1 MALRR
6 RGPLVTTASPTRQR
20 FAVFAHF
27 DPDGEVAPHVRRA
40 IVALAEFAQ
49 RLVVVS
55 TAPLTAGSR
64 EWLRTQAELVERAN
78 SGHDFASYRAG
89 LELFD
94 GDADQLILMN
104 DSAVVPLWS
113 LTGIFA
119 EMDSRHRDMWGL
131 TPGYGFDRHIQSY
144 FLVFE
149 RPAFESPVF
158 REFWVSM
165 PDTISRTEVIVG
177 HEVGLST
184 IMRSA
189 GFQLDTYFL
198 PTIRDLIRGAAR
210 AHAAELDGAWRER
223 RWRNVAGW
231 YRRFPGR
238 VRHPEWNPAV
248 ALADT
253 ALRRPHVLPAIKL
266 STLRDDAYHLGAP
279 ALLGALER
287 HQPKHFVGV
296 EDYLNRTD
304 IAYGGRW
311 AVTVNSRSD
320 RAHYNTHSPNGIRVS
335 GRASG

>member
-1 MALRR
+1 MAKS
-6 RGPLVTTASPTRQR
+6 ASRTRHR

-27 DPDGEVAPHVRRA
+27 DPDGEVAPHVRRT
-40 IVALAEFAQ
+40 IVALAAFAH

-55 TAPLTAGSR
+55 SAPLTADSR
-64 EWLRTQAELVERAN
+64 TWIRSHAELVERAN

-113 LTGIFA
+113 LTSIFA
-119 EMDSRHRDMWGL
+119 EMESRNCDIWGL

-149 RPAFESPVF
+149 RPVFESKMF
-158 REFWVSM
+158 RAFWASL
-165 PDTISRTEVIVG
+165 PDTISRTELILRQ
-177 HEVGLST
+177 EVGLST
-184 IMRSA
+184 MLRSA
-189 GFQLDTYFL
+189 GFRLDTYFL

-210 AHAAELDGAWRER
+210 AHAAELEGAWRER

-231 YRRFPGR
+231 YRRFPSR

-253 ALRRPHVLPAIKL
+253 ALRRPHLLPAIKI

-279 ALLGALER
+279 TLLRALER
-287 HQPKHFVGV
+287 HQPNDFLGV
-296 EDYLNRTD
+296 EDYLHRTD
-304 IAYGGRW
+304 AAYGGRW
-311 AVTVNSRSD
+311 AVTVNSPSHRLQYNAHLPD
-320 RAHYNTHSPNGIRVS
+320 RTRV
-335 GRASG
+335 RRRTRR